1 MITLEK
7 NILIVGAA
15 GRIGRATAKKLFSSG
30 ANLVLSDFNLKN
42 LDSISNNLQSKYS
55 NQFNLIKTDITKEKD
70 ITELIKKAESIMGT
84 IDGALFAAYPRS
96 KQWGSSI
103 ENLKLKYIN
112 EDLSNQ
118 LGSAIYFSKEIL
130 EIFKKNKKGSLV
142 HISSIYGLRAPK
154 FGIYKNTEM
163 ISPIEYSAIK
173 SGIISICKWLA
184 RYYSNSNIRIN
195 CVSPGGILDG
205 QPDNFI
211 KKYREQCTNI
221 GMLSAEQVAE
231 AILFL
236 FLNNSQAINGENLV
250 IDDGWS
256 L

>member
-1 MITLEK
+1 LIILNK

-15 GRIGRATAKKLFSSG
+15 GRIGGATAKKLFSSG

-42 LDSISNNLQSKYS
+42 LVSISNNFQSKFS
-55 NQFNLIKTDITKEKD
+55 NQFNLIKTDITNEKE

-84 IDGALFAAYPRS
+84 IDGALFATYPRS
-96 KQWGSSI
+96 KQWGNSI

-112 EDLSNQ
+112 EDLANQ

-130 EIFKKNKKGSLV
+130 ESFKKNKKGSLV
-142 HISSIYGLRAPK
+142 HLSSIYGLRAPK
-154 FGIYKNTEM
+154 FGIYENTEM

-184 RYYSNSNIRIN
+184 KYYSNNNIRVN
-195 CVSPGGILDG
+195 CVSPGGILDD

-221 GMLSAEQVAE
+221 GMLSAEQIAE

-236 FLNNSQAINGENLV
+236 LSEKSSAINGENIV